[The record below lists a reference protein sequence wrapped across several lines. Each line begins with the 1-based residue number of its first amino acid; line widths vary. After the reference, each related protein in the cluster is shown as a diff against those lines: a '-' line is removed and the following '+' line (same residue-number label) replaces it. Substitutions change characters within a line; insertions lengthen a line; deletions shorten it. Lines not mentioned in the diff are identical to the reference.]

1 MAVPA
6 AGGGAMTPVGAGG
19 ADGRADLVTRRRVL
33 WITCG
38 THALHDGFTDA
49 LYVLLPV
56 WQAQF
61 ALSYAAV
68 GALRALYTAAMA
80 GLQVPAAAATR
91 WLGQPAMLSAGTA
104 IAAAAFLLAGV
115 GSGLFC
121 LAVALCLGGIG
132 SSPQHPIGSTL
143 VAQAY
148 DEVGSRGALATYNF
162 AGDLGKMALPSLTA
176 LLLAFMAWRPAVA
189 VLGIV
194 GLSAAPLIAYFL
206 SGSRGAGNHPTSRPT
221 NQTTSPGHG
230 RYFGLLLVIGI
241 IDSATRMGF
250 LTFLPFV
257 LRAKGADLPAVGV
270 ALTLV
275 FAGGAAGKLV
285 CGLLGA
291 RFGVLGTVAATE
303 GATALGILALLPI
316 PIGAALCLLPIIGV
330 ALNGTSSVL
339 YGTVPDF
346 VQQGRREHAFG
357 LFYTGTIGAGALA
370 PAIYGLVS
378 DVVGISATM
387 ALISGVVLFTL
398 PLAWCLKPGLRPL
411 ALRS

>member
-1 MAVPA
+1 
-6 AGGGAMTPVGAGG
+6 MTPVGAGG
-19 ADGRADLVTRRRVL
+19 TGAMGDRVTRRRVL
-33 WITCG
+33 WVTCG
-38 THALHDGFTDA
+38 AHALHDGFTDA

-80 GLQVPAAAATR
+80 GLQVPAAASTR
-91 WLGQPAMLSAGTA
+91 WIGQPAILAAGTA

-121 LAVALCLGGIG
+121 LAVALGLGGIG
-132 SSPQHPIGSTL
+132 SSPQHPVGSSL
-143 VAQAY
+143 VAQEY
-148 DEVGSRGALATYNF
+148 DEVGSRDALATYNF

-176 LLLAFMAWRPAVA
+176 LLLAIMAWRPAVA
-189 VLGIV
+189 ILGIV

-206 SGSRGAGNHPTSRPT
+206 RGCDSNQPTSSPIAPT
-221 NQTTSPGHG
+221 SSPGHG
-230 RYFGLLLVIGI
+230 RYFALLLVIGI
-241 IDSATRMGF
+241 IDSATRMGL

-257 LRAKGADLPAVGV
+257 LRAKGADLPTIGV

-291 RFGVLGTVAATE
+291 RLGVLATVAATE
-303 GATALGILALLPI
+303 GATALGILALLPL
-316 PIGAALCLLPIIGV
+316 PIGPALCLLPIIGV
-330 ALNGTSSVL
+330 ALNGTSTVL

-378 DVVGISATM
+378 DVLGISATM

-398 PLAWCLKPGLRPL
+398 PVAWCLKPGLRPL
-411 ALRS
+411 ALQS